1 MQRRNAALIL
11 LLELGTSQ
19 RMGLSRSALKVQW
32 SWWLNHSQ
40 PELEEKCSITAEAW
54 DLGWLTTVGPCQ
66 F

>member
-1 MQRRNAALIL
+1 
-11 LLELGTSQ
+11 
-19 RMGLSRSALKVQW
+19 MGLSRSALKVQW